1 MHDALAEPHLQRPKL
16 LHKVMYLFKSIS
28 QLDLEILY
36 LSDMIINYSFSAIFR
51 IAYIPMPC
59 IIVIIL
65 ILNI

>member
-16 LHKVMYLFKSIS
+16 LHNLFKSIS